1 MEEMGIERIYEERR
15 LKKKPFQVER
25 KESQRNMNTIDL
37 TVGLGGNLFWKIA
50 ENRFRFVVLGQ
61 FVGALKS

>member
-1 MEEMGIERIYEERR
+1 
-15 LKKKPFQVER
+15 
-25 KESQRNMNTIDL
+25 MNTIDL
-37 TVGLGGNLFWKIA
+37 TVGLGGISFWKIA